1 MWVWPPVSLCQN
13 TRRQSEK
20 PLIMF
25 LGKTVTARSEILGKG
40 VDTHLVK
47 HNRYILVLK
56 GKAFLRASY
65 LYAMKSNFNCVR
77 AVGCIV

>member
-1 MWVWPPVSLCQN
+1 
-13 TRRQSEK
+13 
-20 PLIMF
+20 MF